1 MTVAERVEQ
10 STARQEGRDCMQV
23 ELNTGVLRMVCEV
36 AFSNM
41 HGLNHALEEYRKAKP
56 KNEADKRR
64 IDAKIKEI
72 KAGIER
78 AEGVHGLFTEILE
91 NYEGQ

>member
-1 MTVAERVEQ
+1 
-10 STARQEGRDCMQV
+10 MQV

-36 AFSNM
+36 AYSNIF
-41 HGLNHALEEYRKAKP
+41 GLNHALEECRKSKP

-64 IDAKIKEI
+64 IDARIREI
-72 KAGIER
+72 EAGIEK